1 MDYRSLASQIAQQQG
16 VPVDLFLRLVNQE
29 SGFQPNVTSPA
40 GAHGLAQLMPGTASD
55 LGVDINDP
63 VQNLTGGAMYLRR
76 QLDRFGTPE
85 LALAAYNAG
94 PGNVQ
99 KYGGIPPFEETQ
111 NYVRS
116 ILGGAPVQVST
127 SGGPS
132 MPMQEQPRGLFGFL
146 GGEQTP
152 DARTADQR
160 KADLF
165 NTLALGFNE
174 MRLRPSQSLA
184 TGIQSRMASDRQLRT
199 QQGRANRTIEWLKT
213 QPNGSTAIQMI
224 DAGADPAQAIQ
235 WLQQQNQAAAS
246 LARGEIKEVDGRLV
260 RVMPDGTV
268 QEIYGGSGAMDAP
281 TVTKVTTEDGSEVAV
296 QWDEQSGQWVPLNA
310 PEGAIPVRRPLTA
323 EQSKTTLFQSMQTQT
338 APVIDAI
345 EQQWNPS
352 NMTDAVARATPIAG
366 NFFASSQGQQ
376 YNAAAEAWAEG
387 ALRIATGAAAT
398 PAEKEAVMR
407 TYFARPGDTP
417 ETIAFK
423 NQLRKAYQESI
434 NLSLGQGTGYQL
446 PIPTQFAADTLS
458 PVDQI
463 AVDDAFAEIEAL
475 LSQAGAGG
483 Q

>member
-184 TGIQSRMASDRQLRT
+184 TGIQSRMASDRQGR
-199 QQGRANRTIEWLKT
+199 QQAMTTNRTIEWLKT
-213 QPNGSTAIQMI
+213 QPGGEQF
-224 DAGADPAQAIQ
+224 
-235 WLQQQNQAAAS
+235 AAAV
-246 LARGEIKEVDGRLV
+246 E
-260 RVMPDGTV
+260 T
-268 QEIYGGSGAMDAP
+268 
-281 TVTKVTTEDGSEVAV
+281 
-296 QWDEQSGQWVPLNA
+296 
-310 PEGAIPVRRPLTA
+310 GAIPA
-323 EQSKTTLFQSMQTQT
+323 GSAIQAYMQSRAAPDQT
-338 APVIDAI
+338 AAMQNYQFLIQNGVDP
-345 EQQWNPS
+345 QQA
-352 NMTDAVARATPIAG
+352 MERAFSGGTNITVGGGPEVGTIPQGYELYKDPDTGAYRMQPIAG
-366 NFFASSQGQQ
+366 GPADTTANV
-376 YNAAAEAWAEG
+376 AAANEQAGRAAGVVLEDINRLQTMLDESTLPVTGAGSLLKIIPGTNAYDASKLVQTIAGNIGFDRLQQMREASPTGG
-387 ALRIATGAAAT
+387 ALGSVSEQELSTLQSVLGSLDMAQSQ
-398 PAEKEAVMR
+398 EAFEYNLNRLEQIYTEIM
-407 TYFARPGDTP
+407 
-417 ETIAFK
+417 
-423 NQLRKAYQESI
+423 RKASAYPNASQFGFGGGATS
-434 NLSLGQGTGYQL
+434 SDGFSVTGQ
-446 PIPTQFAADTLS
+446 
-458 PVDQI
+458 V
-463 AVDDAFAEIEAL
+463 
-475 LSQAGAGG
+475 G